1 MNVENVDILIIGAG
15 PSGSV
20 AAGYLQKQGA
30 KIKVV
35 EKQKFPRIVVG
46 ESLIPRV
53 MDHFYEAG
61 LFEALDSYG
70 FEKKLGARFIR
81 KDEHCMFDF
90 SEKFGEG
97 WDWTWQIPRADFDKA
112 MTDELQRKGVDIA
125 FETEVIHVD
134 FNGTNS
140 VTTVKDKDGNESKI
154 HAKFLIDC
162 SGYGRVLPRQL
173 KLEAPSKLDPN
184 SAIFTHIKD
193 VNRPK
198 GTEAT
203 QITFDILDTKSW
215 VWVIPFSN
223 GFTSFGIVG
232 STDYIDKLTEN
243 GDTAQAIRNAIKLSD
258 HYVNRFDGLPFE
270 FQPIHLRNYS
280 VSVSQFYG
288 DGYALTGNSTEFLDP
303 VFSSGVCFASE
314 SGILAAKL
322 AWRQINGKQVDWE
335 KEFVE
340 YMQFGIDVFSTYV
353 REWYTGNLQTVFYH
367 QPENPEVKRK
377 ICAVL
382 AGYVWNKENNFVSKH
397 HNIIQNMAYLIQENK
412 L

>member
-70 FEKKLGARFIR
+70 FEKKSGARFIR

-134 FNGTNS
+134 FN
-140 VTTVKDKDGNESKI
+140 
-154 HAKFLIDC
+154 
-162 SGYGRVLPRQL
+162 
-173 KLEAPSKLDPN
+173 
-184 SAIFTHIKD
+184 
-193 VNRPK
+193 
-198 GTEAT
+198 
-203 QITFDILDTKSW
+203 
-215 VWVIPFSN
+215 
-223 GFTSFGIVG
+223 
-232 STDYIDKLTEN
+232 
-243 GDTAQAIRNAIKLSD
+243 
-258 HYVNRFDGLPFE
+258 
-270 FQPIHLRNYS
+270 
-280 VSVSQFYG
+280 
-288 DGYALTGNSTEFLDP
+288 
-303 VFSSGVCFASE
+303 
-314 SGILAAKL
+314 
-322 AWRQINGKQVDWE
+322 
-335 KEFVE
+335 
-340 YMQFGIDVFSTYV
+340 
-353 REWYTGNLQTVFYH
+353 
-367 QPENPEVKRK
+367 
-377 ICAVL
+377 
-382 AGYVWNKENNFVSKH
+382 
-397 HNIIQNMAYLIQENK
+397 
-412 L
+412 